1 MLDALAPAPAPG
13 GATVVERMLRH
24 ARATPQRIA
33 FTFVREDG
41 REETLRCGEL
51 AERSQALAGSLAAL
65 LPQGALQGDR
75 ALLLFSPGLEFV
87 LAFFA
92 CLRAGL
98 VAVPAPL
105 PRRHGGALHLRALL
119 QDADPVLV
127 LGTGDGA
134 SVLAPLLEGARAR
147 LACTDALAPPA
158 GHPAMPL
165 PTAGDLAFI
174 QYTSGS
180 TSAPRGV
187 EVSHANLAA
196 NVDMIGAAFGFDENS
211 VMASWLPPFHDMGLV
226 GSIVAPAALGFRSV
240 LMAPAT
246 FLRQPQRW
254 LQAIA
259 AYGATCAGAPDFAW
273 DLCARRVTAA
283 HKAGLDLS
291 RLQVAYNGAEPV
303 RAATLRA
310 LVEAFAGCG
319 LRPEALFP
327 CYGLAENT
335 LLAAGGPRGRAPKVV
350 AVSQA
355 RLEAGQV
362 RDAAGDDPDARELVS
377 CGPAAPGVTL
387 LAVDPDSCRAAGPGR
402 VGEIW
407 IAGAAVAR
415 GYRGG
420 HDEGAERALAFGARL
435 ADGSGPWLRTGDLGF
450 LRDGELYVTGRLKD
464 IVIVNGRNIYPQ
476 DVEAVVEEVAGFL
489 ETNRCAVFG
498 LEESTEG
505 GRGDDLRG
513 GGHERL
519 AIVAE
524 ADRRLVRIARSHD
537 KDGGADGAGV
547 AQLDALAQ
555 RIRSAV
561 ASRFGTTVELLAFV
575 RPGAFPR
582 TSSGKVQRA
591 RCKLLAARGELEI
604 VYAARELHP
613 RRRRAD
619 LPLAEQSRR
628 SAAEMRD
635 WLRRWAPRRL
645 DSRLMDERRTMPPHV
660 LLDLGNHGFL
670 GMQAPLALGGKALA
684 ATDLLRLM
692 EQLAAIDLTLA
703 TAVGVHNGLGLRP
716 LLRFGAPT
724 LRAGVVPQ
732 LAGGRQLA
740 AFALTEPAAG
750 ANPLAMRTRAVR
762 CPGGWRLSGDKHLI
776 GLANWAGWITVVARA
791 LDEGG
796 MALGTVALLVPDDAP
811 GVHQEAEALT
821 MGMRAMV
828 QNALRFDA
836 VFVPDVHVLGV
847 PGAGMDVA
855 RDAMAFARLGIGA
868 LCVGAMKRCA
878 QLMLRYA
885 SRREVAGGRLLDHPV
900 TLARLDALTCA
911 IAALEALVQ
920 ALAAHD
926 ERGAGLPQEA
936 CMACK
941 CVASEL
947 LWESADALMQ
957 LLGGRGYLE
966 PNLAPLLLRDARVMR
981 ILEGPTEALYVHLGS
996 GALDGGCL
1004 DFVAGELDAPALAQ
1018 QARAALRSHGAACSA
1033 YAAGELCAWTLL
1045 AAAIPEGGP
1054 DSAAAGWVR
1063 RRWSALLAQL
1073 GQDGARAPV
1082 ELLAGRIAAYAEA
1095 IGAPDQD
1102 AAGEGRERD
1111 PLLEPDWPQEA
1122 GEAPFAAPQMEPAAQ
1137 HGTAVPAPVASASA
1151 ADTRALVRRCLL
1163 AGLQDA
1169 GVETLGDDEPF
1180 TEAGLDSLAAVP
1192 VALELERQTGLAI
1205 GSELLYEYQTV
1216 TLLAAYIDARRDA
1229 GRDGGRDGGRAGAVA
1244 PAAPIA

>member
-1 MLDALAPAPAPG
+1 MAETVQHAASSPDPVSAS
-13 GATVVERMLRH
+13 VVEQMLRR
-24 ARATPQRIA
+24 ARATPERVA

-41 REETLRCGEL
+41 REESLTCAEL
-51 AERSQALAGSLAAL
+51 AARSEALAGAL
-65 LPQGALQGDR
+65 SDVVAGGAPRGER
-75 ALLLFSPGLEFV
+75 ALLLFAPGLDFV

-105 PRRHGGALHLRALL
+105 PRRHGGEAHLRALL

-127 LGTGDGA
+127 LSTQDGA
-134 SVLAPLLEGARAR
+134 PALAPMLEGARAR
-147 LACTDALAPPA
+147 LVSLGALRPVTS
-158 GHPAMPL
+158 GRAMPL
-165 PTAGDLAFI
+165 PAPDDLAFI

-187 EVSHANLAA
+187 EVTHANLAA
-196 NVDMIGAAFGFDENS
+196 NVGMIRAAFGFDADS

-226 GSIVAPAALGFRSV
+226 GSIVAPAALGFPSV

-246 FLRQPQRW
+246 FLRHPERW

-273 DLCARRVTAA
+273 DLCARRIKPE
-283 HKAGLDLS
+283 HKAGLDLA

-303 RAATLRA
+303 RAATLRR
-310 LVEAFAGCG
+310 LREAFAACG
-319 LRPEALFP
+319 LRADALFP

-335 LLAAGGPRGRAPKVV
+335 LLAAGGPRGRIPNIV

-362 RDAAGDDPDARELVS
+362 REAGTGDPDARELVS
-377 CGPAAPGVTL
+377 CGPAAPGVRL
-387 LAVDPDSCRAAGPGR
+387 LAVDPDSRRAAGPGR

-407 IAGAAVAR
+407 IAGPAVAR
-415 GYRGG
+415 GYRGE
-420 HDEGAERALAFGARL
+420 HPDNAEVFGARL
-435 ADGSGPWLRTGDLGF
+435 ADGSGPWLRSGDLGF

-476 DVEAVVEEVAGFL
+476 DVEALVEEVAGFL
-489 ETNRCAVFG
+489 EPNRCAVFG
-498 LEESTEG
+498 LEERSEEG
-505 GRGDDLRG
+505 AHEGSDADQRQGG
-513 GGHERL
+513 QGGHERL

-524 ADRRLVRIARSHD
+524 ADRRLVRIARR
-537 KDGGADGAGV
+537 GGNDGASI

-561 ASRFGTTVELLAFV
+561 ASRFGTAVELLAFV
-575 RPGAFPR
+575 RPGTFPR
-582 TSSGKVQRA
+582 TSSGKVQRRRA
-591 RCKLLAARGELEI
+591 KLLAARGELEI

-628 SAAEMRD
+628 TAAEMRD

-684 ATDLLRLM
+684 TTDLLRLM

-716 LLRFGAPT
+716 LLRFGPAP

-828 QNALRFDA
+828 QNALRFDG
-836 VFVPDVHVLGV
+836 VFVPDLHVIGV

-868 LCVGAMKRCA
+868 LCIGAMKRCA

-1004 DFVAGELDAPALAQ
+1004 DFVAGVLDAPALAQ
-1018 QARAALRSHGAACSA
+1018 QARAALRGPGAACSA

-1045 AAAIPEGGP
+1045 AAAVPEGSAEGA
-1054 DSAAAGWVR
+1054 AAAGWAR

-1082 ELLAGRIAAYAEA
+1082 ETLAGRIAAYAEA
-1095 IGAPDQD
+1095 IGAPDQE

-1111 PLLEPDWPQEA
+1111 PLLEPEWPRAAEGVPAQRV
-1122 GEAPFAAPQMEPAAQ
+1122 APAAPENAQ
-1137 HGTAVPAPVASASA
+1137 RSVPLASA

-1192 VALELERQTGLAI
+1192 VALELEQQTGLAI

-1216 TLLAAYIDARRDA
+1216 ALLAAYIDARRA
-1229 GRDGGRDGGRAGAVA
+1229 GVEQPVA
-1244 PAAPIA
+1244 

>member
-1 MLDALAPAPAPG
+1 MAESEPLQAAFVLRQL
-13 GATVVERMLRH
+13 ERH
-24 ARATPQRIA
+24 ARTAPERIA
-33 FTFVREDG
+33 FTFLREDG
-41 REETLRCGEL
+41 REESLSNGEL
-51 AERSQALAGSLAAL
+51 AARVDALAGRLAREAA
-65 LPQGALQGDR
+65 PGER
-75 ALLLFSPGLEFV
+75 ALLLYPPGLAFV
-87 LAFFA
+87 TAFFA

-105 PRRHGGALHLRALL
+105 PRRSEGERRLRALL
-119 QDADPVLV
+119 VDADPALALAMREAAPGLAFVM
-127 LGTGDGA
+127 DGGRTR
-134 SVLAPLLEGARAR
+134 LL
-147 LACTDALAPPA
+147 CTDALPGAPA
-158 GHPAMPL
+158 QL
-165 PTAGDLAFI
+165 PMVAPDALAFI

-180 TSAPRGV
+180 TMAPRGV
-187 EVSHANLAA
+187 EVGHASLAA
-196 NVDMIGAAFGFDENS
+196 NVAMIRAAFGFDADS
-211 VMASWLPPFHDMGLV
+211 VMVSWLPPFHDMGLV
-226 GSIVAPAALGFRSV
+226 GSIVTPVSVGFRSV

-254 LQAIA
+254 LEAIH
-259 AYGATCAGAPDFAW
+259 AYRATCAGAPDFAW
-273 DLCARRVTAA
+273 DLCARRATPED
-283 HKAGLDLS
+283 KARLDLS
-291 RLQVAYNGAEPV
+291 CLTVAYNGAEPV
-303 RAATLRA
+303 RAATVRRLFA
-310 LVEAFAGCG
+310 AFAECG
-319 LRPEALFP
+319 LRPGAIFP
-327 CYGLAENT
+327 CYGLAEHT
-335 LLAAGGPRGRAPKVV
+335 LLAAGGPRGQAPRTF
-350 AVSQA
+350 ALSQS

-362 RDAAGDDPDARELVS
+362 REAERSDPDARELVS
-377 CGPAAPGVTL
+377 CGPPAPGVDL
-387 LAVDPDSCRAAGPGR
+387 LAVDPDSCRPAGPGR

-407 IAGAAVAR
+407 LAGPAVAR
-415 GYRGG
+415 GYRN
-420 HDEGAERALAFGARL
+420 APFVAQAAFEARL
-435 ADGSGPWLRTGDLGF
+435 ADGAGPWLRTGDLGF
-450 LRDGELYVTGRLKD
+450 VRDGELYITGRLKD
-464 IVIVNGRNIYPQ
+464 LVIVNGRNIYPQ
-476 DVEAVVEEVAGFL
+476 DVEMLVEEVAGFL
-489 ETNRCAVFG
+489 EPNRCAVFG
-498 LEESTEG
+498 VDDG
-505 GRGDDLRG
+505 GQ
-513 GGHERL
+513 ERL
-519 AIVAE
+519 AIVLE
-524 ADRRLVRIARSHD
+524 ADRRLVRIARRGRDDAASL
-537 KDGGADGAGV
+537 
-547 AQLDALAQ
+547 AQLDALVG

-561 ASRFGTTVELLAFV
+561 ASRFGTTVELLVLV
-575 RPGAFPR
+575 RPGSFPR

-591 RCKLLAARGELEI
+591 LCRALAAREELDV

-613 RRRRAD
+613 RRRSSDGRDPSA
-619 LPLAEQSRR
+619 AEQSRR
-628 SAAEMRD
+628 TAGEMRD

-684 ATDLLRLM
+684 TGDLLRLM

-716 LLRFGAPT
+716 VLRFAPER
-724 LRAGVVPQ
+724 LRAAVAPH

-750 ANPLAMRTRAVR
+750 ANPLAMRTRAQR
-762 CPGGWRLSGDKHLI
+762 CLGGWRLNGDKHLI

-791 LDEGG
+791 LDEEG
-796 MALGTVALLVPDDAP
+796 MALGTVALLLPDDAP
-811 GVHQEAEALT
+811 GLCQEAEALT

-1111 PLLEPDWPQEA
+1111 PLLEPDWPQQA

>member
-1 MLDALAPAPAPG
+1 VTDPAFVHQATAP
-13 GATVVERMLRH
+13 VVEQMLQH
-24 ARATPQRIA
+24 ARATPERIA

-41 REETLRCGEL
+41 GEESLTCAEL
-51 AERSQALAGSLAAL
+51 AGRSEALAGALSRFAA
-65 LPQGALQGDR
+65 PGAR
-75 ALLLFSPGLEFV
+75 ALLLFAPGLAFV
-87 LAFFA
+87 LAFLA

-105 PRRHGGALHLRALL
+105 PRRHGEAHLRALL
-119 QDADPVLV
+119 QDAAPALV
-127 LGTGDGA
+127 LSTFDA
-134 SVLAPLLEGARAR
+134 APLLAPLLEGAPAR
-147 LACTDALAPPA
+147 LLCTDAIAH
-158 GHPAMPL
+158 HPDAATLPL
-165 PTAGDLAFI
+165 PGPDDLAFI

-196 NVDMIGAAFGFDENS
+196 NIDMIRAVFGFDADS

-226 GSIVAPAALGFRSV
+226 GSILAPAALGFRSV

-246 FLRQPQRW
+246 FLRHPERW
-254 LQAIA
+254 LQAIDR
-259 AYGATCAGAPDFAW
+259 YGATCAGAPDFAW
-273 DLCARRVTAA
+273 DLCTRRVGVDD
-283 HKAGLDLS
+283 KATLDLS

-303 RAATLRA
+303 RAATLRR
-310 LVEAFAGCG
+310 LRQAFGGCG
-319 LRPEALFP
+319 LREEALFA

-335 LLAAGGPRGRAPKVV
+335 LLAAGGPRGRAPRVV

-362 RDAAGDDPDARELVS
+362 RDTGMDDPDVRELVS
-377 CGPAAPGVTL
+377 CGPAAPGVRL
-387 LAVDPDSCRAAGPGR
+387 LAVDPDSRRAAGPGR

-407 IAGAAVAR
+407 IAGPAMAR
-415 GYRGG
+415 GYRGAR
-420 HDEGAERALAFGARL
+420 GAPDDTFGARL
-435 ADGSGPWLRTGDLGF
+435 VDGDGPWLRSGDLGF
-450 LRDGELYVTGRLKD
+450 LRDGELYITGRLKD

-476 DVEAVVEEVAGFL
+476 DVEATVEEVAGFL
-489 ETNRCAVFG
+489 APNRCAVFG
-498 LEESTEG
+498 LEDRAEG
-505 GRGDDLRG
+505 QGDSNGNAD
-513 GGHERL
+513 GHERL
-519 AIVAE
+519 AIVLE
-524 ADRRLVRIARSHD
+524 ADRRLVRIARR
-537 KDGGADGAGV
+537 GASDGASV

-561 ASRFGTTVELLAFV
+561 ASRFGTAVELLAFV
-575 RPGAFPR
+575 RPGTFPR

-591 RCKLLAARGELEI
+591 RCRQLAARGELEI

-619 LPLAEQSRR
+619 LPVAEQSRR
-628 SAAEMRD
+628 TAAEMRD

-684 ATDLLRLM
+684 TGDLLRLM

-716 LLRFGAPT
+716 LLRFGPAP
-724 LRAGVVPQ
+724 LRASVVPQ

-762 CPGGWRLSGDKHLI
+762 CPGGWRLTGDKHLI

-791 LDEGG
+791 LDENGI
-796 MALGTVALLVPDDAP
+796 ALGTVALLVPDDAP

-836 VFVPDVHVLGV
+836 VFVPDLHVIGA
-847 PGAGMDVA
+847 PGAGMEVA

-868 LCVGAMKRCA
+868 LCIGAMKRCA

-981 ILEGPTEALYVHLGS
+981 ILEGPTEALYVHLGG
-996 GALDGGCL
+996 GALEGGCL
-1004 DFVAGELDAPALAQ
+1004 DFVAEVLDAPELAR
-1018 QARAALRSHGAACSA
+1018 QARAALGAPGGVASA

-1045 AAAIPEGGP
+1045 AAALP
-1054 DSAAAGWVR
+1054 DSASDGAAGWAR
-1063 RRWSALLAQL
+1063 RRWSLLLARL
-1073 GQDGARAPV
+1073 GQDGACAPAAA
-1082 ELLAGRIAAYAEA
+1082 LAKRVAAYAEA

-1102 AAGEGRERD
+1102 AAGEGHQRD
-1111 PLLEPDWPQEA
+1111 PLLGPDWGAELGQGPL
-1122 GEAPFAAPQMEPAAQ
+1122 APTATPASGAPAMDDMPGSHVARHSLAQ
-1137 HGTAVPAPVASASA
+1137 SAS
-1151 ADTRALVRRCLL
+1151 DTRALVRRCLL

-1180 TEAGLDSLAAVP
+1180 TEAGLDSLAAAP

-1216 TLLAAYIDARRDA
+1216 ATLAAYIDARR
-1229 GRDGGRDGGRAGAVA
+1229 GAPQPLAAA
-1244 PAAPIA
+1244 PAA